1 MDSVQKLRA
10 LAKLLPYRLTVAYKE
25 KEYILAALDVT
36 QGNNCTI
43 IQEDEGRILN
53 KIKVAVT
60 EIKPFLYGEDSLY
73 KFIGEQVPAY
83 EIARLAINDLD
94 NDFRYSLAVIEGYV
108 ESVVCKSSSSD
119 DIYKVYIHENYD
131 IGVDMIFPGE
141 KDMSASIYNMS
152 KIYDYLASMHFA
164 VDWDP
169 KEYIE
174 KKV

>member
-1 MDSVQKLRA
+1 MDSIQKLRA
-10 LAKLLPYRLTVAYKE
+10 LAKLLPYNLKVVYGE
-25 KEYILAALDVT
+25 KEYFLIALDIIEA
-36 QGNNCTI
+36 NSCTLL
-43 IQEDEGRILN
+43 DKDSTRISVH
-53 KIKVAVT
+53 IS
-60 EIKPFLYGEDSLY
+60 EIKPILYGEDSLY

-174 KKV
+174 KKPA